1 MDGREEGEVSGQSVA
16 PQVSNF
22 DRQSGRGWPTWPTEL
37 AFRTLWKGAAVTAH
51 SPDRSPLA
59 ARSESG
65 FWLWLACSALLYV
78 ATGTITLLAASTIE
92 NLVLVP
98 AGMEVGAGSFG
109 HGVALAGYVASWGV
123 SNVVGVVVAARI
135 LLPAARAPSTGTW
148 IVTGAGLSLAAAL
161 QLALHEW
168 SRDRFV
174 YFDPEYVGLSA
185 VLPAFLVAQASTLL
199 AVSIAP
205 RVRVGLPLFAL
216 GAASVVNLGIVATNV
231 PGAMDGI
238 EPGSLVLA
246 LLVATVVPYM
256 IATALVAAAAARA
269 AAHPS
274 ARP

>member
-1 MDGREEGEVSGQSVA
+1 MDGRDEGKISSQSVA

-22 DRQSGRGWPTWPTEL
+22 DRRSGRGWPIWPTERAL
-37 AFRTLWKGAAVTAH
+37 STLWKGTAVTAH
-51 SPDRSPLA
+51 SPDRSPVA

-78 ATGTITLLAASTIE
+78 ATGTITLLAAATIE
-92 NLVLVP
+92 NLALVP
-98 AGMEVGAGSFG
+98 AGMVGAGSFG
-109 HGVALAGYVASWGV
+109 HGVVLAGHVASWGV

-135 LLPAARAPSTGTW
+135 LLPAARTPSTGTW
-148 IVTGAGLSLAAAL
+148 IVAGAGLSLAAAL
-161 QLALHEW
+161 QLALYEW

-205 RVRVGLPLFAL
+205 RGRVGLPLFAL